1 VTGVT
6 GVTWRDITIL
16 VTGLKGLT
24 MRDTVLHWAHA
35 VAQVNVSHL
44 SQGGF
49 SHRKKDG
56 V

>member
-6 GVTWRDITIL
+6 GVTWCDITTL

-44 SQGGF
+44 SQGVFVTGK
-49 SHRKKDG
+49 RMG